1 MFTQLRKTYYEF
13 PSNFWV
19 IVLARFIDGL
29 GNTLLFPFFALY
41 ITQKFDVGMTQAG
54 VMLGASSL
62 AGLFGNIFGG
72 ALADKFGR
80 RSIILFGL
88 VFSAVSSIALGLTN
102 ELSMMFALSIFVG
115 LIGSIGHPAHGAMV
129 ADILPEEKRQEGFGI
144 LRVVGNMSWLVGPT
158 IGGFVASR
166 SYLAL
171 FISDA
176 VISCIVAL
184 IVYRYLPE
192 SKPAPHPDEE
202 HQSLMQTVGGYGIV
216 IRDFA
221 FMAFITASI
230 LMTVVYQQMYNSLS
244 VFLRDNH
251 GIDPQ
256 GYGFLLSTSAIT
268 VILFQFWTTRRIKR
282 YPPFL
287 MMGAGAIFYAIGF
300 SLFGFVATLAL
311 FAMNIVIITI
321 GEMFIMPVSQAL
333 VAGFAPEEMRG
344 RYMAVSGLTWLVPST
359 FGPGLAGYLLDNYN
373 PNLLW
378 YIGGILCLIAAIG
391 FYALHIRLGA
401 RPQFAPT
408 PKEGTSLPAATD

>member
-1 MFTQLRKTYYEF
+1 MLNQFKLTYHEF

-88 VFSAVSSIALGLTN
+88 VFSAISSIALGLANDITV
-102 ELSMMFALSIFVG
+102 MFVTSVFVG

-144 LRVVGNMSWLVGPT
+144 LRVVGNMSWLIGPT

-166 SYLAL
+166 SFLAL
-171 FISDA
+171 FIADA

-202 HQSLMQTVGGYGIV
+202 QPSLLQTVGGYGIV
-216 IRDFA
+216 MRDFA
-221 FMAFITASI
+221 FVAFIIASI
-230 LMTVVYQQMYNSLS
+230 LMTTVYQQMYNSLS

-256 GYGFLLSTSAIT
+256 GYGFLLSSSAIT
-268 VILFQFWTTRRIKR
+268 VIIFQFWVTRRIKR

-300 SLFGFVATLAL
+300 GLFGFVATMAL
-311 FAMNIVIITI
+311 FVMNIIIITI
-321 GEMFIMPVSQAL
+321 GEMFIMPISQAL

-359 FGPGLAGYLLDNYN
+359 FGPAMAGYLLDNYN

-378 YIGGILCLIAAIG
+378 YIGGILCLIAALG

-408 PKEGTSLPAATD
+408 PKEGTSLPVATD

>member
-1 MFTQLRKTYYEF
+1 MFTQLKNTYNEF
-13 PSNFWV
+13 PTRFWV

-41 ITQKFDVGMTQAG
+41 ITQKFSVGMTEAG

-62 AGLFGNIFGG
+62 AGLFGGMVGG
-72 ALADKFGR
+72 ALADKLGR
-80 RSIILFGL
+80 KSIILFGL

-102 ELSMMFALSIFVG
+102 ELSVMFVLSIFVG
-115 LIGSIGHPAHGAMV
+115 LIGSIGHPAHGAMI
-129 ADILPEEKRQEGFGI
+129 ADILPDEKRQEGFGI

-171 FISDA
+171 FIADA
-176 VISCIVAL
+176 IVSCIVAL
-184 IVYRYLPE
+184 IIFRHVPE

-202 HQSLMQTVGGYGIV
+202 NQTFTQTFIGYKV
-216 IRDFA
+216 VLRDL
-221 FMAFITASI
+221 AFISFIIASI
-230 LMTVVYQQMYNSLS
+230 LMTSVYQQMYNSLS
-244 VFLRDNH
+244 VYLRDNH

-282 YPPFL
+282 YPPFII
-287 MMGAGAIFYAIGF
+287 MGAGAIFYAIGF
-300 SLFGFVATLAL
+300 SLFGIVATMPL

-321 GEMFIMPVSQAL
+321 GEMFIMPISQAL

-344 RYMAVSGLTWLVPST
+344 RYMAIAGLTWMLPST
-359 FGPGLAGYLLDNYN
+359 FGPGLAGYLLDNFN
-373 PNLLW
+373 PDLLW
-378 YIGGILCLIAAIG
+378 YIGGMLCLTSALG
-391 FYALHIRLGA
+391 FYVLHLRIGSR
-401 RPQFAPT
+401 REFVPIQET
-408 PKEGTSLPAATD
+408 MQPA

>member
-1 MFTQLRKTYYEF
+1 MLTQLRTTYNEF
-13 PSNFWV
+13 PSHFWV

-41 ITQKFDVGMTQAG
+41 ITQKFNVGMTEAG
-54 VMLGASSL
+54 MMLGASSL
-62 AGLFGNIFGG
+62 AGLFGGMFGG

-80 RSIILFGL
+80 KSIILFGL
-88 VFSAVSSIALGLTN
+88 VFSAFSSIALGLVN
-102 ELSMMFALSIFVG
+102 DISAMFALSIFVG
-115 LIGSIGHPAHGAMV
+115 LIGSVGHPAHGAMI

-176 VISCIVAL
+176 VVSCIVAV
-184 IVYRYLPE
+184 IVYRYIAE

-202 HQSLMQTVGGYGIV
+202 HQTFMQTFAGYKV
-216 IRDFA
+216 VLQDFT

-230 LMTVVYQQMYNSLS
+230 LMTSVYQQMYNSLS
-244 VFLRDNH
+244 VYLRDNH

-256 GYGFLLSTSAIT
+256 AYGLLLSTSAIT

-287 MMGAGAIFYAIGF
+287 IMGAGAIFYAIGF
-300 SLFGFVATLAL
+300 GLFGVVATLPL
-311 FAMNIVIITI
+311 FAMNVVIITI
-321 GEMFIMPVSQAL
+321 GEMFIMPISQTL
-333 VAGFAPEEMRG
+333 VAGFSPEDMRG
-344 RYMAVSGLTWLVPST
+344 RYMAVSALTWMIPST
-359 FGPGLAGYLLDNYN
+359 FGPGLAGYMLDNFN

-378 YIGGILCLIAAIG
+378 YIGGLLCVIAAFG
-391 FYALHIRLGA
+391 FYLLHLRLGA
-401 RPQFAPT
+401 RQEFT
-408 PKEGTSLPAATD
+408 PVQEAIQPA

>member
-1 MFTQLRKTYYEF
+1 MFTNLQKTYNEF
-13 PSNFWV
+13 PSSFWV

-29 GNTLLFPFFALY
+29 GSTLLFPFFALY
-41 ITQKFDVGMTQAG
+41 ITQKFNVGMTQAG
-54 VMLGASSL
+54 IMLGASSL
-62 AGLFGNIFGG
+62 AGLFGGMFGG

-80 RSIILFGL
+80 KSIILFGL

-102 ELSMMFALSIFVG
+102 DITVMFVLSIFVG
-115 LIGSIGHPAHGAMV
+115 LIGSIGYPAHGAMI

-144 LRVVGNMSWLVGPT
+144 LRVVGNMSWLIGPT

-176 VISCIVAL
+176 VVSCIVAA
-184 IVYRYLPE
+184 IVYRYIAE
-192 SKPAPHPDEE
+192 SKPAPHPNEE
-202 HQSLMQTVGGYGIV
+202 HQTLIQTFAGYGIV
-216 IRDFA
+216 LRDFA
-221 FMAFITASI
+221 FVAFITASI
-230 LMTVVYQQMYNSLS
+230 LMTAVYQQMYNSLS

-268 VILFQFWTTRRIKR
+268 VILFQFWTTRRIKN

-287 MMGAGAIFYAIGF
+287 IMGAGAVFYAIGF
-300 SLFGFVATLAL
+300 SLFGFVGTLAL

-344 RYMAVSGLTWLVPST
+344 RYMAVSGLVWMVPST
-359 FGPGLAGYLLDNYN
+359 FGPGLAGYLLDNFN

-378 YIGGILCLIAAIG
+378 YIGGILCLLSAFAFYILHLRIG
-391 FYALHIRLGA
+391 T
-401 RPQFAPT
+401 RPQFAPP
-408 PKEGTSLPAATD
+408 PKQNSPLPAVSD

>member
-1 MFTQLRKTYYEF
+1 MFSQLRKTYNEF
-13 PSNFWV
+13 PSRFWV
-19 IVLARFIDGL
+19 VVLARFIDGM

-41 ITQKFDVGMTQAG
+41 ITEKFNVGMTEAG

-62 AGLFGNIFGG
+62 AGLFGGMFGG

-102 ELSMMFALSIFVG
+102 DLSVMFALSIFVG

-129 ADILPEEKRQEGFGI
+129 ADILPEGQRQEGFGI
-144 LRVVGNMSWLVGPT
+144 LRVVTNISWLVGPT

-171 FISDA
+171 FIADA
-176 VISCIVAL
+176 VVSCIVAL
-184 IVYRYLPE
+184 IVYLYIAE

-202 HQSLMQTVGGYGIV
+202 HQTLMQTVGGYNIV
-216 IRDFA
+216 LRDLA
-221 FMAFITASI
+221 FMAFVTASI
-230 LMTVVYQQMYNSLS
+230 LMTLVYQQMYNSLS
-244 VFLRDNH
+244 VYLRDTH
-251 GIDPQ
+251 GVDPQ
-256 GYGFLLSTSAIT
+256 GYGLLLSTSAIT
-268 VILFQFWTTRRIKR
+268 VILFQFWTTRRIKQF
-282 YPPFL
+282 PPFL
-287 MMGAGAIFYAIGF
+287 VMGAGAVFYAIGF
-300 SLFGFVATLAL
+300 SLFGFVAVFWM
-311 FAMNIVIITI
+311 FAMNIVIVTI
-321 GEMFIMPVSQAL
+321 GEMLIMPTSQAL

-378 YIGGILCLIAAIG
+378 YIGGILCIISAFG
-391 FYALHIRLGA
+391 FYALHIRLGT
-401 RPQFAPT
+401 RGEFAPVQ
-408 PKEGTSLPAATD
+408 ESA